1 MDYARWLVF
10 LLVFTRI
17 TAFIAAA
24 PLFSNRS
31 IPPLAMIGTG
41 FGLAVLISPFVSS
54 PDWLTPEVDI
64 IFFGLML
71 AAETLLGLALGIT
84 ANMVFTGIRI
94 AGQLLDL
101 QIGFGMSGLVDPTSQ
116 MHSTL
121 LGNFFNLVGVLLLLT
136 IDGHHSLLLALAQSY
151 ELVPPGGVR
160 FQGVI
165 VQQIVTVFSGMFLLA
180 LKIVAPVMAVL
191 LISDLSLGLVARTVP
206 QLNVFILGFPLKIG
220 VGLLVLAVIMPIVAL
235 AFSNIVSL
243 MERDLH
249 LIMGSFR

>member
-1 MDYARWLVF
+1 MDYVRWLVF

-24 PLFSNRS
+24 PFFSNRS
-31 IPPLAMIGTG
+31 IPPLAKMGMG
-41 FGLAVLISPFVSS
+41 FGTAILISPFVSI
-54 PDWLTPEVDI
+54 PDWLTVEVDI
-64 IFFGLML
+64 LFFGLML
-71 AAETLLGLALGIT
+71 AAETLLGLSLAVV

-121 LGNFFNLVGVLLLLT
+121 LGNFFNMVAVLLLVT

-151 ELVPPGGVR
+151 ELVPPGGIH

-165 VQQIVTVFSGMFLLA
+165 VQQVVTIFG
-180 LKIVAPVMAVL
+180 
-191 LISDLSLGLVARTVP
+191 GLFNMIKSP
-206 QLNVFILGFPLKIG
+206 QV
-220 VGLLVLAVIMPIVAL
+220 
-235 AFSNIVSL
+235 
-243 MERDLH
+243 
-249 LIMGSFR
+249 